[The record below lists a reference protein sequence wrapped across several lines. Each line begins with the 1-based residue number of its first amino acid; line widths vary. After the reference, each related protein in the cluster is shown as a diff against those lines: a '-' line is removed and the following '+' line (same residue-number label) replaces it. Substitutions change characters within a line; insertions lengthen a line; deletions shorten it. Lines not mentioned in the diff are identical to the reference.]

1 MHVYMKYIYI
11 YVIYLY
17 MYIYICVCVC
27 VCVLFKEK
35 TMNILIKNISAA
47 AFINSFHHLQF
58 KIYI

>member
-1 MHVYMKYIYI
+1 MYIYLSLYIYI
-11 YVIYLY
+11 
-17 MYIYICVCVC
+17 CVC

>member
-1 MHVYMKYIYI
+1 M
-11 YVIYLY
+11 
-17 MYIYICVCVC
+17 CVC

>member
-1 MHVYMKYIYI
+1 MYIYI
-11 YVIYLY
+11 YIYIYIYLY
-17 MYIYICVCVC
+17 IYVC
-27 VCVLFKEK
+27 VCVLFKKK